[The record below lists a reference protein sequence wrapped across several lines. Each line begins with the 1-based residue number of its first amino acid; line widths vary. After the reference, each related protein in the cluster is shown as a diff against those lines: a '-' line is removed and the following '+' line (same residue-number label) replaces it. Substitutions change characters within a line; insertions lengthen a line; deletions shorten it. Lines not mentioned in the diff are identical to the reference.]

1 MAHQFLLNSDGST
14 RRVQQR
20 PIGMPQRVPAQVDGL
35 TVYLQ
40 ANFPTSG
47 LQVILLNFAGVV
59 GRTGHRTGKDP
70 VSGRDRPVPIPYE
83 QVSRKSRIESAM
95 AVRIL

>member
-20 PIGMPQRVPAQVDGL
+20 PIGMPKRVPAQVDGL

-47 LQVILLNFAGVV
+47 PQMILLNLAGVI
-59 GRTGHRTGKDP
+59 G
-70 VSGRDRPVPIPYE
+70 
-83 QVSRKSRIESAM
+83 
-95 AVRIL
+95 